1 MLAKFEFMLNSVA
14 RSLLSPKLRRRIADF
29 HWILKFN
36 ELILGR
42 LQKDVITPEGLI
54 LKLNPLFHG
63 HLSTTESVLN
73 YEPEVRLA
81 LVECLK
87 PGKVVYDIGAN
98 IGIFSLLM
106 SYLVKQNGKVYAV
119 EPEMNNFKHLVDSIK
134 ANNLNNIIPMQMALG
149 ATEGFLQFDRRGGSF
164 SGRIIDSDVQYTPTK
179 NIIPMTIMSVDSLV
193 RNGIADPP
201 DLIKIDVEGFE
212 GKVVLGM
219 RDVIAKYGP
228 VIICELHGHLGDR
241 SEVVYDVLGSA
252 AYSIFDLSDFLQGK
266 VNILSTL
273 EGVEK
278 IIAVKNGTR
287 LHTSG

>member
-1 MLAKFEFMLNSVA
+1 MLAKVEFMLNRVA
-14 RSLLSPKLRRRIADF
+14 RSFLPPKLRRRIADF

-119 EPEMNNFKHLVDSIK
+119 EPEMNNFKHLLDSIQ
-134 ANNLNNIIPMQMALG
+134 ANNLNNIIPMQIALG
-149 ATEGFLQFDRRGGSF
+149 ETDGVLQFDRRGGSF

-179 NIIPMTIMSVDSLV
+179 NIVPMAIMSVDSLV

-212 GKVVLGM
+212 GKVVQGM
-219 RDVIAKYGP
+219 KEVLAKHAP
-228 VIICELHGHLGDR
+228 VIVCELHGHLGDP
-241 SEVVYDVLGSA
+241 SEVVYDALSSFG
-252 AYSIFDLSDFLQGK
+252 YSIFDLSDFLQGK
-266 VNILSTL
+266 KNILTTL
-273 EGVEK
+273 DGVAK
-278 IIAVKNGTR
+278 IIAVKDVTH
-287 LHTSG
+287 LHTS